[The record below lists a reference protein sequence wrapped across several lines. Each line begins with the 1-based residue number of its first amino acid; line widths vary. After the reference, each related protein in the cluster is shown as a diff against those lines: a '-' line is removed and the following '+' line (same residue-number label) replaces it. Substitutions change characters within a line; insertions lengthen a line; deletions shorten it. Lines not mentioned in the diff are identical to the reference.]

1 MTSPRRLSLCLMLVC
16 SGISLLWGVA
26 VESGAPGGAMGF
38 PGIYYGTRC
47 LIQHCDP
54 YNVTELDA
62 FYRAEGGANQ
72 TDTIQRRQSV
82 TLYVNLPKQPSLF
95 VAPFASLPFKLA
107 APALDDSHRRLFHP
121 CRHPDV
127 EPRHQVC
134 AKRLPV
140 PRLYLSCQC

>member
-1 MTSPRRLSLCLMLVC
+1 MTSRRRLRLRLMLVC

-47 LIQHCDP
+47 LIRHCDP

-72 TDTIQRRQSV
+72 TDTLQRRQSV
-82 TLYVNLPKQPSLF
+82 TLYVNLPTTFLF
-95 VAPFASLPFKLA
+95 VAPFALLPFKLA
-107 APALDDSHRRLFHP
+107 HLLWMTLTVGCFTVAAILIDRKS
-121 CRHPDV
+121 V
-127 EPRHQVC
+127 V
-134 AKRLPV
+134 
-140 PRLYLSCQC
+140 